1 MWCRAWMGAP
11 KAVNIQPP
19 MEALPPLSAL
29 CLLAHWWDSSWVQ
42 PDWGLRGYLW
52 VEVGADLVK
61 MKPEEE
67 DMSSYL
73 ELEGNRFWRGWGAVS
88 FSGPPGM
95 DVKKRRK
102 PATHGDGVST
112 TRGPQVP
119 ELAPP
124 VSRAPWSEGIA
135 PV

>member
-1 MWCRAWMGAP
+1 
-11 KAVNIQPP
+11 
-19 MEALPPLSAL
+19 
-29 CLLAHWWDSSWVQ
+29 
-42 PDWGLRGYLW
+42 
-52 VEVGADLVK
+52 
-61 MKPEEE
+61 
-67 DMSSYL
+67 MSSHL

-112 TRGPQVP
+112 ARGPQVP
-119 ELAPP
+119 RLPHLCPHGAPGP
-124 VSRAPWSEGIA
+124 EGIA